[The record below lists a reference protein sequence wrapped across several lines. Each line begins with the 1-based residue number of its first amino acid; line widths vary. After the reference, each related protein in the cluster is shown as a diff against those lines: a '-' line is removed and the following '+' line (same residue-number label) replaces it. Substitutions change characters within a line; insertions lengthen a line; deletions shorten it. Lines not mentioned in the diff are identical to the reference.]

1 MRRVAARNKQSVN
14 APAFIGRAARLTLD
28 FALPPRCAG
37 CGAIASEVDLF
48 CQGCW
53 PEIDFLSGGCLQCGQ
68 PLEATGAET
77 CGACHAG
84 GSAIDRMRAAV
95 AYGDVA
101 RSIAIKLKY
110 GRKTGLA
117 RTMASYMRRHLAE
130 LSADAL
136 LVPVPLHRGRFWE
149 RGFNQSA
156 LIAAALAKTT
166 AARTDPALLRRIKRT
181 PKLKGMSPSERRR
194 AVAGA
199 FAVRAGKEVKGKRII
214 LIDDVYTTGST
225 AEACARLLKRKG
237 AERVELLAWARVVR
251 PAVAMR

>member
-1 MRRVAARNKQSVN
+1 MN
-14 APAFIGRAARLTLD
+14 APAFVGRTARLALD

-37 CGAIASEVDLF
+37 CGAIASEVNLF
-48 CQGCW
+48 CQRCW
-53 PEIDFLSGGCLQCGQ
+53 PEIEFLSGGCLQCGQ
-68 PLEATGAET
+68 PLEATEAET

-95 AYGDVA
+95 AYGEVA
-101 RSIAIKLKY
+101 SAIAIKLKY

-130 LSADAL
+130 LSADAV
-136 LVPVPLHRGRFWE
+136 LVPVPLHRGRLWE

-156 LIAAALAKTT
+156 LIAAALARTT
-166 AARTDPALLRRIKRT
+166 GARTDSALLRRVKRT

-194 AVAGA
+194 AVSGA
-199 FAVRAGKEVKGKRII
+199 FAVRAGKEVKGRQII
-214 LIDDVYTTGST
+214 LVDDVYTTGST

-237 AERVELLAWARVVR
+237 AARVELLAWARVVR